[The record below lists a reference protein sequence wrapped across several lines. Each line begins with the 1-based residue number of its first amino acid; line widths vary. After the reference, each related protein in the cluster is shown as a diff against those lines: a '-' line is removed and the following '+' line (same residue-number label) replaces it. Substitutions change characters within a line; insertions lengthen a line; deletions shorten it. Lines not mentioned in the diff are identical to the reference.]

1 MERRAS
7 PPGCAIPAAHGLM
20 PSSETRTGKNM
31 KRLVLL
37 LIVFFVTS
45 CSITSLAAEI
55 WVTPSAQVD
64 AVYPQVESLYLD
76 LHSNPELSL
85 HEEKTAAKIADRL
98 RKLGYDVTTNV
109 GGTGV
114 VGVFKNGPGPVVMLR
129 AELDALPVPEKTGL
143 PYASHVTTHDDR
155 GVEVPVMH
163 ACGHD
168 LHMAIGIGTAALLV
182 QNKDRWHGTFI
193 YVGQPAEERIVGAK
207 AMIKDGL
214 FTRFPKPDF
223 AFAIHDSNGLPAG
236 KIGYTSGFSA
246 SNSDS
251 VNVTVYGVG
260 GHGASPQE
268 TIDPIV
274 IAARTILSWQT
285 NVSREIDPQDPA
297 VITVGSIHGGTKN
310 NIIPDEV
317 LMQLTVRSYKD
328 EVRKHL
334 LASIE
339 RIADGEAAAAGAPKK
354 PRVEITEG
362 APSVYNDPAT
372 TNRLV
377 ERLKQVLGDSN
388 LVLEPPFMA
397 SDDFAEYR
405 YGGVP
410 SVMIELGAVN
420 PEKYAEAKK
429 SGEAIPG
436 PHSPYFAPDREPSL
450 KTGIEVEMAGI
461 LELMNK

>member
-1 MERRAS
+1 
-7 PPGCAIPAAHGLM
+7 
-20 PSSETRTGKNM
+20 M
-31 KRLVLL
+31 KRLLL
-37 LIVFFVTS
+37 FLFLLSVAS
-45 CSITSLAAEI
+45 WAAEP
-55 WVTPSAQVD
+55 WRVASTQVD
-64 AVYPQVESLYLD
+64 AVYPQVEALYLD
-76 LHSNPELSL
+76 LHRNPELSY
-85 HEEKTAAKIADRL
+85 HEEKTASKIADHL
-98 RKLGYDVTTNV
+98 RDLRSGGAV
-109 GGTGV
+109 GSGCADL

-143 PYASHVTTHDDR
+143 AYASHVTTHDDR

-193 YVGQPAEERIVGAK
+193 YVGQPAEERIGGAK
-207 AMIKDGL
+207 AMIKEGL

-223 AFAIHDSNGLPAG
+223 VFAVHDSNGLPAG
-236 KIGYTSGFSA
+236 KVGYTPSFSA
-246 SNSDS
+246 SNADS

-260 GHGASPQE
+260 GHGSAPQE

-274 IAARTILSWQT
+274 IAARTIVSWQT
-285 NVSREIDPQDPA
+285 IVSREIDPQEPA
-297 VITVGSIHGGTKN
+297 VITVGAIHGGTKN

-339 RIADGEAAAAGAPKK
+339 RIAVAEAAAAGAPKK
-354 PRVEITEG
+354 PLVEIEEG
-362 APSVYNDPAT
+362 VGAVYNDPPT
-372 TNRLV
+372 TNRLAD
-377 ERLKQVLGDSN
+377 RLKQVMGDANVVLGR
-388 LVLEPPFMA
+388 PIMA

-405 YGGVP
+405 YAGIP
-410 SVMIELGAVN
+410 SVMLELGAVN
-420 PEKYAEAKK
+420 PEKYAAAKK

-450 KTGIEVEMAGI
+450 KTGVEVEMAAI
-461 LELMNK
+461 LELMGK

>member
-1 MERRAS
+1 
-7 PPGCAIPAAHGLM
+7 
-20 PSSETRTGKNM
+20 M
-31 KRLVLL
+31 KRLLL
-37 LIVFFVTS
+37 LLLALSVTS
-45 CSITSLAAEI
+45 WAAEP
-55 WVTPSAQVD
+55 WRPPSTQID
-64 AVYPQVESLYLD
+64 AVYPQVEALYLD
-76 LHSNPELSL
+76 LHRNPELSY
-85 HEEKTAAKIADRL
+85 HEEKTAAKIAEQL
-98 RKLGYDVTTNV
+98 RKLGYDVTTGF

-114 VGVFKNGPGPVVMLR
+114 VGVFKNGSGPVVMLR

-193 YVGQPAEERIVGAK
+193 YVGQPAEERIGGAK

-223 AFAIHDSNGLPAG
+223 AFAVHDSNGLPAG
-236 KIGYTSGFSA
+236 QIGYAPGFSA
-246 SNSDS
+246 ANADS

-260 GHGASPQE
+260 GHGAAPQE

-274 IAARTILSWQT
+274 IAARTIVSWQT
-285 NVSREIDPQDPA
+285 IVSREIDPQDPA
-297 VITVGSIHGGTKN
+297 VITVGAIRGGTKN

-339 RIADGEAAAAGAPKK
+339 RIVDAEAVAAGAPKK
-354 PRVEITEG
+354 PLVEIVEG
-362 APSVYNDPAT
+362 VGAVYNDPAT
-372 TNRLV
+372 TNRVV
-377 ERLKQVLGDSN
+377 ERLKQVMGDSN
-388 LVLEPPFMA
+388 VVLERPIMA

-410 SVMIELGAVN
+410 SVMLELGAVN
-420 PEKYAEAKK
+420 PEKYAAAKK
-429 SGEAIPG
+429 SGEALPG

-450 KTGIEVEMAGI
+450 KTGIEVEMAAI
-461 LELMNK
+461 LELMGKP

>member
-1 MERRAS
+1 
-7 PPGCAIPAAHGLM
+7 
-20 PSSETRTGKNM
+20 M
-31 KRLVLL
+31 KHLL
-37 LIVFFVTS
+37 LVVSLLIASLSVTS
-45 CSITSLAAEI
+45 WAAEP
-55 WVTPSAQVD
+55 WRPPSAQID
-64 AVYPQVESLYLD
+64 AVYPQVEALYLD
-76 LHSNPELSL
+76 LHRNPELSY
-85 HEEKTAAKIADRL
+85 HEEKTAAKIADQL
-98 RKLGYDVTTNV
+98 RKLGYDVTTGF

-114 VGVFKNGPGPVVMLR
+114 VGVFKN
-129 AELDALPVPEKTGL
+129 
-143 PYASHVTTHDDR
+143 SHVTTHDDR

-193 YVGQPAEERIVGAK
+193 YVGQPAEERIGGAK

-223 AFAIHDSNGLPAG
+223 AFAVHDSNGLPAG
-236 KIGYTSGFSA
+236 QIGYAPGFSA
-246 SNSDS
+246 ANADS

-260 GHGASPQE
+260 GHGAAPQE

-274 IAARTILSWQT
+274 IAARTIVSWQT
-285 NVSREIDPQDPA
+285 IVSREVDPQDPA
-297 VITVGSIHGGTKN
+297 VITVGAIHGGTKN

-339 RIADGEAAAAGAPKK
+339 RIVDAEAVAAGTPKK
-354 PRVEITEG
+354 PLVEIEEG
-362 APSVYNDPAT
+362 VGAVYNDPAT

-377 ERLKQVLGDSN
+377 DRLKQVMGDSN
-388 LVLEPPFMA
+388 VVLERPIMA

-410 SVMIELGAVN
+410 SVMLELGAVN
-420 PEKYAEAKK
+420 PEKYAAAKK
-429 SGEAIPG
+429 SGEALPG

-450 KTGIEVEMAGI
+450 KTGIEVEMAAI
-461 LELMNK
+461 LELMGKP

>member
-1 MERRAS
+1 MKLHLLFLL
-7 PPGCAIPAAHGLM
+7 PALW
-20 PSSETRTGKNM
+20 
-31 KRLVLL
+31 L
-37 LIVFFVTS
+37 TS
-45 CSITSLAAEI
+45 WAAGPEL
-55 WVTPSAQVD
+55 TPSAQID
-64 AVYPQVESLYLD
+64 AVYPQVEALYLD
-76 LHSNPELSL
+76 LHRNPELSY
-85 HEEKTAAKIADRL
+85 HEEKTAAKIAEQL
-98 RKLGYDVTTNV
+98 RKLGYDVTTGV

-114 VGVFKNGPGPVVMLR
+114 VGVFKNGPGPVIMLR

-143 PYASHVTTHDDR
+143 VYASHVTTHDDR

-182 QNKDRWHGTFI
+182 QDKDRWHGTFI
-193 YVGQPAEERIVGAK
+193 YVGQPAEERIGGAK

-223 AFAIHDSNGLPAG
+223 ALAVHDSNGLPAG
-236 KIGYTSGFSA
+236 KIGYTPGFSA

-260 GHGASPQE
+260 GHGAAPQE
-268 TIDPIV
+268 TVDPIV
-274 IAARTILSWQT
+274 IAARTIVSWQT
-285 NVSREIDPQDPA
+285 IVSREIDPQDPA

-317 LMQLTVRSYKD
+317 VMQLTVRSYKD

-339 RIADGEAAAAGAPKK
+339 RIADAEAEAAGAPKK
-354 PRVEITEG
+354 PLFEIMDGTG
-362 APSVYNDPAT
+362 AVYNDPPT
-372 TNRLV
+372 VTRLV
-377 ERLKQVLGDSN
+377 ERLKQVLGEDN
-388 LVLEPPFMA
+388 VVLERPIMA

-410 SVMIELGAVN
+410 SVMIELGAVD
-420 PEKYAEAKK
+420 PEKYTEAKK
-429 SGEAIPG
+429 TGAAIAG

-450 KTGIEVEMAGI
+450 KTGIEVEMSAI
-461 LELMNK
+461 LELMGKP

>member
-1 MERRAS
+1 
-7 PPGCAIPAAHGLM
+7 
-20 PSSETRTGKNM
+20 M
-31 KRLVLL
+31 KRLLL
-37 LIVFFVTS
+37 LLLALSVTS
-45 CSITSLAAEI
+45 WAAGP
-55 WVTPSAQVD
+55 WRPPSTQID
-64 AVYPQVESLYLD
+64 AVYPQVEALYLD
-76 LHSNPELSL
+76 LHRNPELSY
-85 HEEKTAAKIADRL
+85 HEEKTAAKIAEQL
-98 RKLGYDVTTNV
+98 RKLGYDVTTGF

-114 VGVFKNGPGPVVMLR
+114 VGVFKNGSGPVVMLR

-193 YVGQPAEERIVGAK
+193 YVGQPAEERIGGAK

-223 AFAIHDSNGLPAG
+223 AFAVHDSNGLPAG
-236 KIGYTSGFSA
+236 QIGYAPGFSA
-246 SNSDS
+246 ANADS

-260 GHGASPQE
+260 GHGAAPQE

-274 IAARTILSWQT
+274 IAARTIVSWQT
-285 NVSREIDPQDPA
+285 IVSREIDPQDPA
-297 VITVGSIHGGTKN
+297 VITVGAIRGGTKN

-339 RIADGEAAAAGAPKK
+339 RIVDAEAVAAGAPKK
-354 PRVEITEG
+354 PLVEIVEG
-362 APSVYNDPAT
+362 VGAVYNDPAT
-372 TNRLV
+372 TNRVV
-377 ERLKQVLGDSN
+377 ERLKQVMGDAN
-388 LVLEPPFMA
+388 VVLERPIMA

-410 SVMIELGAVN
+410 SVMLELGAVN
-420 PEKYAEAKK
+420 PEKYAAAKK
-429 SGEAIPG
+429 SGEALPG

-450 KTGIEVEMAGI
+450 KTGIEVEMAAI
-461 LELMNK
+461 LELMGKP